1 MAVLRSQRLGLRPTR
16 LLESCG
22 RYYRLVT
29 PPPRGVSGITKSD
42 FSREGRSVR
51 ESDFP
56 VSLFILRFG
65 GSCIVGLESCIS
77 SPGDL
82 LDELSLPVFS
92 GRGESVR
99 GITMGP
105 KLSTKRTGLSRLSSS
120 ISRPFAGASFTSE
133 DSPASGDPILNCD
146 ALKYCRP
153 RYGPAVVRVGN
164 RPFASGLISL
174 CLCCDAMP
182 V

>member
-1 MAVLRSQRLGLRPTR
+1 MAVLRSPRLGLRPTR

-29 PPPRGVSGITKSD
+29 PPPRGVSGITKSN

-56 VSLFILRFG
+56 VSPFILRFG

-99 GITMGP
+99 GITMGA
-105 KLSTKRTGLSRLSSS
+105 KLSTKRT
-120 ISRPFAGASFTSE
+120 GASFTSE
-133 DSPASGDPILNCD
+133 DSSASGDPILNCD

-164 RPFASGLISL
+164 RPFASGLLSL